1 MERKQSTMDGNTA
14 ASYVAYAYTEVAFIY
29 PITPSTPMANQVDI
43 WAFQGRHNIYGQP
56 VSVSQMQSEAGV
68 AGAVHGS
75 LLSGALTTTFTAS
88 QGLLLMIPNM
98 YKMAGELLPCV
109 IHVSARA
116 IATHALSIFGDH
128 SDVYACRQTGFAMLS
143 TGSVQEV
150 MDLSP
155 IAHLAALKSRVPF
168 LHFFDGF
175 RTSHETQ
182 KIEIWDYETLKEFSD
197 ANAKDAFRQRALTPE
212 HPMMRGT
219 AQNPDVFFQAR
230 EACNSFYHAV
240 PTIVEEYMNQINHK
254 IGTHYRLFEYYGS
267 PHAEHVIIAMGS
279 VCETCVETIDYLQ
292 ALGEKAGLIKVRL
305 YRPFSAR
312 HLLNALPKTC
322 KQITV
327 LNRTKEPGSIGEPL
341 FLDVV
346 AALKGSSFE
355 AIPVF
360 SGRYGLGSKDTLP
373 GDIVAAFHNHS
384 KSRFTLGITDDVT
397 NLSLERVSLPDI
409 SPGETISCKFWG
421 FGSDGTVGANKN
433 TVKIIGENTDLYAQ
447 AYFEYDSR
455 KSGGVTISHLRF
467 GPKPI
472 HAAYLIHKAD
482 FVACHK
488 DAFLQ
493 KYDIVQEI
501 KDGGIFLLNCS
512 YKAEELEQKLPG
524 QVKKYLYDHHIRF
537 FIIDGFQIAKEI
549 GLSIRINT
557 ILQAAF
563 FALTDIIPTEK
574 AVQLMKNAATKT
586 YASKGDEIVAMNHRA
601 IDEGISSFIKVKIP
615 KSWGQSDF
623 EPLEVKACGE
633 RADVLQYVNT
643 IQNKINRQMG
653 HTLPVSAFLDYVDG
667 STPSGSSAFE
677 KRGIALEVPQW
688 NPQRCIQCNFC
699 SFVCPHAA
707 IRPMA
712 MNPLQSK
719 NAPDYRQMKLNGLPD
734 YQFAISISPLDC
746 TGCGACVSICPGIKN
761 EKALELKPFET
772 QLSSQTMF
780 DYGAT
785 IDIMEAVYEKFPIH
799 TVKGSQ
805 FATPLL
811 EYSGACA
818 GCGETPYAKLLT
830 QLFGDKLYIAN
841 ATGCSSIWGGSS
853 PATPYT
859 VNKHG
864 KGPAWANSL
873 FEDNAEFGYGILL
886 ANIALRK
893 PVLEA
898 AKRLMA
904 NTKHTSI
911 QKVLQHYL
919 DTKDSSFQNAPAT
932 DQMLAALE
940 ACSCQ
945 NPDKDY
951 ILKNRDYASKKSHWI
966 VGGDGWA
973 YDIGFSGLDHVLS
986 GDLDV
991 NILIFDTEVYSNTGG
1006 QSSKATPL
1014 GAVTQFAASGKGSIK
1029 KDITALAMHYGNA
1042 YVAQVSMGA
1051 DFNQCIKAFTEAESY
1066 PGPSLIVAYSPCISH
1081 GIKGGMSKAKNAE
1094 KQVVETGYW
1103 HLFRYDP
1110 RRIIMEKNPFQLD
1123 SKEPKGDFHAFLQ
1136 SELRYRSLLQSNP
1149 KRAEE
1154 LFSQAKEHAKKRYE
1168 QLKKRAEE

>member
-56 VSVSQMQSEAGV
+56 VAVSQMQSEAGV

-292 ALGEKAGLIKVRL
+292 ALGEKTGLIKVRL

-360 SGRYGLGSKDTLP
+360 SGRYGLSSKDTLP

-623 EPLEVKACGE
+623 ESLEVKACGE

-667 STPSGSSAFE
+667 SIPSGSSAFE

-1168 QLKKRAEE
+1168 QLKKQAEE